1 MARQVNASYD
11 CVSEGMTY
19 WTGEWS
25 ADGYKGRLTDTVYVD
40 GTSWTDWCLFVGT
53 EEECTQFIAICEEK
67 GEKEA
72 LAWAREEAHRRTGS
86 VSLPHVLE

>member
-1 MARQVNASYD
+1 MEKQVNASYD

-40 GTSWTDWCLFVGT
+40 GASWTDWGLFVGT
-53 EEECTQFIAICEEK
+53 EEECAQFIAICEKK

-72 LAWAREEAHRRTGS
+72 LAWAREKAQQTTCTRLSTH
-86 VSLPHVLE
+86 